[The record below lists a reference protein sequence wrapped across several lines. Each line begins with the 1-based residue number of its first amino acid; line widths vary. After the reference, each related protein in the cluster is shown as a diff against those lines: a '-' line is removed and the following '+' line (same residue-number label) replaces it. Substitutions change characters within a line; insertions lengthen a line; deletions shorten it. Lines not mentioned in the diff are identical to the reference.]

1 MKRGMS
7 QQTTTLRYRISFPGH
22 TWLRVFLLASLT
34 ILLYGC
40 GSPVTQLQSTASS
53 GDTFTATLAREYQAF
68 STFEAEEMVDWPDAE
83 HFARKGLKA
92 AQGQAVEPEI
102 VSSWRV
108 PSAQR
113 QTLDTARNRLAWVL
127 ATGAVD
133 DKPVSAATAQ
143 ARFDC
148 WIEQQEENWQ
158 PRHIAACRDGFYS
171 LLEELENLEGP
182 RSARLSLVMF
192 KFDSDKIDNAAQ
204 PTLDALVDWAR
215 AANAN
220 AIGVIGHTDRAGSE
234 TYNID
239 LSLRRA
245 LAARAAL
252 VQLGIHPDHISYSGA
267 GESQPRV
274 ATSDGTREAGNRRV
288 EIRIE
293 LPDLPRLTPKIAH
306 SNSEKRK
313 LAAR

>member
-1 MKRGMS
+1 MERGMS
-7 QQTTTLRYRISFPGH
+7 RQTTTLRYRIP
-22 TWLRVFLLASLT
+22 LLAQTGLRALLVVGLAT
-34 ILLYGC
+34 LLYGC

-53 GDTFTATLAREYQAF
+53 GDTFTATLAREYQVF

-92 AQGQAVEPEI
+92 AQGQVVKPEI
-102 VSSWRV
+102 VSAWMV
-108 PSAQR
+108 PPEERDA
-113 QTLDTARNRLAWVL
+113 LDTARNRLAWVL

-133 DKPVSAATAQ
+133 DEPVRAATAQ

-158 PRHIAACRDGFYS
+158 PLHIAACRDGFYS
-171 LLEELENLEGP
+171 ILRELEDLEGP

-192 KFDSDKIDNAAQ
+192 KFDSDEIDDTAQ
-204 PTLDALVDWAR
+204 PTLDALVGWAH
-215 AANAN
+215 AANAT
-220 AIGVIGHTDRAGSE
+220 AIRVTGHTDRAGSE

-245 LAARAAL
+245 LAVRAEL
-252 VQLGIHPDHISYSGA
+252 VQLGVHLDRISYSGA

-274 ATSDGTREAGNRRV
+274 ATADGMRELGNRRV

-293 LPDLPRLTPKIAH
+293 LPDLPKKTPKMVH
-306 SNSEKRK
+306 SISENRK
-313 LAAR
+313 FAVR